1 MDSEDEVSTFSAD
14 EMMDSSEDETVNNN
28 MFVSIENIYNKNCD
42 GIGPNTCDNRVAC
55 VWTCNTRHGS
65 DRDRGCC
72 KSRRSPSRSRPSR
85 PTRRPS
91 PRPTRRPTGS
101 SSGGSSFNDG
111 LDAGRRAAERI
122 WRDAGNRCSSAWGDF
137 QNRVNRRV
145 RSEGW
150 DRSNNWRTRSFN
162 EGARKGM
169 NEIVVQKE
177 KECFRDSSDEC
188 VDLGDEAARIIAYD
202 HCPGRMRVN
211 NKERRRWRRDCRNA
225 AVDQCRSSV
234 RNEVR
239 NQCGSSPSTRD
250 LTTLRNKCR
259 NQVLTMVGDRSEEE

>member
-1 MDSEDEVSTFSAD
+1 MPSPIASITQSVRGVDTYDSELSSSVDE
-14 EMMDSSEDETVNNN
+14 
-28 MFVSIENIYNKNCD
+28 YWWW
-42 GIGPNTCDNRVAC
+42 GP
-55 VWTCNTRHGS
+55 
-65 DRDRGCC
+65 
-72 KSRRSPSRSRPSR
+72 P
-85 PTRRPS
+85 
-91 PRPTRRPTGS
+91 PTRRPTS
-101 SSGGSSFNDG
+101 SGGGSSFNDG

-137 QNRVNRRV
+137 QDRVNRRV

-150 DRSNNWRTRSFN
+150 DRSSNWRTRSFN

-202 HCPGRMRVN
+202 HCGSMRSSSRGS
-211 NKERRRWRRDCRNA
+211 RRSWRRQCRDA
-225 AVDQCRSSV
+225 AVDQCRSQVRNAV
-234 RNEVR
+234 RNE
-239 NQCGSSPSTRD
+239 CGSPSTRD

-259 NQVLTMVGDRSEEE
+259 NQVLTMIGDRSEEE